1 MAKYD
6 TVYVGLWQSCVKT
19 TYQDAW
25 PTAIETHRCYSTN
38 NIFILDRIPVNNE
51 LLATKVLA
59 SISTS
64 SVIVLSII
72 SMMVMAGMIA
82 EKWIKSLSFAV
93 FAAFLC
99 ELITIHLF
107 LAFYRNDFRNRILE
121 ILKVHEITIMISLG
135 WQFIFGWMF
144 GTVLTLLNANILIRF
159 SKDKESSKALP
170 LSNNKHGSV
179 GEV

>member
-6 TVYVGLWQSCVKT
+6 TIYVGLWQSCVKT

-64 SVIVLSII
+64 SVILLGVI
-72 SMMVMAGMIA
+72 SMMVMAGIIA
-82 EKWIKSLSFAV
+82 EKRIKPISFAV
-93 FAAFLC
+93 FAVFLC
-99 ELITIHLF
+99 ELGTIIIF
-107 LAFYRNDFRNRILE
+107 LDFYNYISQKWRLE
-121 ILKVHEITIMISLG
+121 TFKIHEAPIDISLG
-135 WQFIFGWMF
+135 RQFTFGWLL
-144 GTVLTLLNANILIRF
+144 GTAFTAINANILIRF
-159 SKDKESSKALP
+159 SKDLEIEHSS
-170 LSNNKHGSV
+170 LSISDNKSRSFFT
-179 GEV
+179 